1 MSKVTINVKDGH
13 ANIIKTYD
21 VVLKCGETIQDL
33 YEEAR
38 RVWAEYYVELDTDNA
53 TLSNSYTYEQE
64 VLMYTEHEQ
73 YRQFLMMNPL

>member
-1 MSKVTINVKDGH
+1 MNTVTINVKDGH

-21 VVLKCGETIQDL
+21 VVLKNGETIQDL

-38 RVWAEYYVELDTDNA
+38 KVWAEYYVELDTDNV

-73 YRQFLMMNPL
+73 YKQFLMMNPL

>member
-21 VVLKCGETIQDL
+21 VVLKCDETIQDL